1 MVVAMK
7 RPKKAEASK
16 YGETKNRYNFTLTE
30 STSDELDN
38 LSFELGV
45 SRSEL
50 IEIMLRGGGMDLA
63 RKIVKKNEGDK

>member
-1 MVVAMK
+1 MVATMK
-7 RPKKAEASK
+7 RPKKAEVSK

-30 STSDELDN
+30 TTSDELDN

-50 IEIMLRGGGMDLA
+50 IEIILRCGGLELA
-63 RKIVKKNEGDK
+63 RKAVKKAEKDK